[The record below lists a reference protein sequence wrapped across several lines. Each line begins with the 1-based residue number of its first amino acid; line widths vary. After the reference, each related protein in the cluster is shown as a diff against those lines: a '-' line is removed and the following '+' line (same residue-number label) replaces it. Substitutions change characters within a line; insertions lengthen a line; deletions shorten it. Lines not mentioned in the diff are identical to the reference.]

1 MPPQRQLPGA
11 RPPGPMPTS
20 SGPLHA
26 VVCPFCG
33 QQNDL
38 RTLKEQ
44 RLLDTGS
51 GVVCDKCHMTAE
63 ITQILDVTFVSL
75 RPSNKGMARP
85 AAVPRQATTIST
97 QRASALAGG
106 VSGRPALPPGM
117 RRRR

>member
-20 SGPLHA
+20 SGPIHS
-26 VVCPFCG
+26 VVCPYCG

-38 RTLKEQ
+38 RLLQSQ

-63 ITQILDVTFVSL
+63 VAQIVEVTFVSL
-75 RPSNKGMARP
+75 RPSKKGMARP
-85 AAVPRQATTIST
+85 AAVPRQSSTISV
-97 QRASALAGG
+97 QRAAALAGG